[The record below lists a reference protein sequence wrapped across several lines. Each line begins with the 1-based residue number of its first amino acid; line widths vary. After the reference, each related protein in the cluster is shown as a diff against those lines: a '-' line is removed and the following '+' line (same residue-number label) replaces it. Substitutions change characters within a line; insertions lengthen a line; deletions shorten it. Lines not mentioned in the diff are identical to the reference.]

1 MADGRT
7 QFPRNA
13 VESNLSSESGGDGIS
28 MLPSRMS
35 ASPKRA
41 ARRRLFPEPVLPDIT
56 LQIYYISF
64 SDIIL
69 RCEEKMENTYV
80 SSPIGKS
87 RVTS

>member
-7 QFPRNA
+7 QLPGDA
-13 VESNLSSESGGDGIS
+13 VESNLSSGGGGDGIS

-56 LQIYYISF
+56 L
-64 SDIIL
+64 
-69 RCEEKMENTYV
+69 
-80 SSPIGKS
+80 
-87 RVTS
+87 